1 MSSHFARPSA
11 TSHTNSYRVTF
22 HLLAQMAVRNIAR
35 NKRRSLLTV
44 STMIMASSMLMV
56 AMGVSAGK
64 MSDMLTS
71 ATDQYHGHIVISGK
85 GYKDA
90 GDFYTHFGESTVDV
104 EGLKRLPEV
113 RGVSPRLRCFGLL
126 SHERQT
132 SSVEVLG
139 IRPDKEAAVTSL
151 QAHLVAGNGFDG
163 SANGAL
169 IGKGLADSLGAAPGD
184 SLVFVT
190 QAADGSIGNDL
201 LEIKGVFATGNTRN
215 DNALVLVDLKWL
227 QGLLVL
233 PGEIH
238 ELAVSVR
245 HPLDVSHSRGLI
257 AERLPD
263 GLEAMDWRSFLPEIR
278 DAIVI
283 SHVTN
288 GIIMA
293 IMYLTA
299 ALCVFNTFYMSV
311 MERSREFGVIMA
323 LGVRPWNIRVMVLLE
338 SLFMGCVA
346 VAFGIILGFLFNWFL
361 SGVGIDLSGSV
372 APITYGGGT
381 IMPRIH
387 AVIHP
392 AGQILAAL
400 CLLIVCPVAGFVPAN
415 KAAKLTPVEVIRGE

>member
-1 MSSHFARPSA
+1 MSSHSSQPSPIARALSR
-11 TSHTNSYRVTF
+11 RVTLL
-22 HLLAQMAVRNIAR
+22 LLARMAFRNIMR

-44 STMIMASSMLMV
+44 STMVMASSMLMA

-71 ATDQYHGHIVISGK
+71 ATDQYHGHVVISGR
-85 GYKDA
+85 GYQDERN
-90 GDFYTHFGESTVDV
+90 FHTHFGESALDAA
-104 EGLKRLPEV
+104 ELERLPEV

-126 SHERQT
+126 SHDDDT
-132 SSVEVLG
+132 SSVEMLG
-139 IRPDKEAAVTSL
+139 IRPEKEAAVTSL
-151 QAHLVAGNGFDG
+151 QAHLVAGSGFDG
-163 SANGAL
+163 PGDGAL
-169 IGKGLADSLGAAPGD
+169 IGRGLAESLGAAPGD
-184 SLVFVT
+184 ALVFVT
-190 QAADGSIGNDL
+190 RAADGSIGNDL
-201 LEIKGVFATGNTRN
+201 LEVKGVFATGNARN
-215 DNALVLVDLKWL
+215 DDALVLVNLPWL
-227 QGLLVL
+227 QNLLVL
-233 PGEIH
+233 PGEVH

-245 HPLDVSHSRGLI
+245 HPLDVSRLTAEI
-257 AERLPD
+257 AGRLPE
-263 GLEAMDWRSFLPEIR
+263 GLEARDWRSFLPEIR

-323 LGVRPWNIRVMVLLE
+323 LGARPWNIRAMVLLE
-338 SLFMGCVA
+338 SLFMGCAA
-346 VAFGIILGFLFNWFL
+346 VGFGIVLGFLFNWYL
-361 SGVGIDLSGSV
+361 ADVGIDLSGSV

-392 AGQILAAL
+392 LSQIPAAL
-400 CLLIVCPVAGFVPAN
+400 CLLVVCPLAGFIPAD
-415 KAAKLTPVEVIRGE
+415 KAARLTPVEVIRGE

>member
-1 MSSHFARPSA
+1 MPDSDQQPHSSAHAMPS
-11 TSHTNSYRVTF
+11 SVTLY
-22 HLLAQMAVRNIAR
+22 LLVRMAFRNIAR

-85 GYKDA
+85 GYKDD
-90 GDFYTHFGESTVDV
+90 GNFYTHFGQSEVDV
-104 EGLKRLPEV
+104 EGLERLPEV
-113 RGVSPRLRCFGLL
+113 RGISPRLRCFGLL
-126 SHERQT
+126 SHDKNT

-139 IRPDKEAAVTSL
+139 IRPDKEATVTSL
-151 QAHLVAGNGFDG
+151 QTHLVAGHGFDESG
-163 SANGAL
+163 NGAL
-169 IGKGLADSLGAAPGD
+169 IGKGLAESLGAVPGD

-201 LEIKGVFATGNTRN
+201 LEIKGIFATGNTRN
-215 DNALVLVDLKWL
+215 DNALVLADLKWL
-227 QGLLVL
+227 QNVLVL
-233 PGEIH
+233 PGEVH
-238 ELAVSVR
+238 ELAVSVK
-245 HPLDVSHSRGLI
+245 HPLEVSRSRDMI
-257 AERLPD
+257 AKGLPD
-263 GLEAMDWRSFLPEIR
+263 GLEARDWRSFLPEIR

-288 GIIMA
+288 GIIMV

-311 MERSREFGVIMA
+311 MERSREFGIIMA
-323 LGVRPWNIRVMVLLE
+323 LGARPWNIRVMVLLE
-338 SLFMGCVA
+338 SFFMGCVA
-346 VAFGIILGFLFNWFL
+346 VTFGIVLGFLFNWYL
-361 SGVGIDLSGSV
+361 SGVGIDLSASV

-392 AGQILAAL
+392 LGQVLAAL